1 MNQEIISS
9 IIFTI
14 FDQTYGPKS
23 IAHIPS
29 DLDFQIHDLVSNKTI
44 NSLFEETSYSKN
56 ASLMDFPSISLKGLS
71 KAFTWNDVSL
81 RGGMGM
87 GTITILFN
95 ERYDVVFY
103 KYREDFD
110 IVFNEMIGKYKDMVF
125 KNISSDWLRQELN
138 QYLDKFQKLLDTL
151 ASSELKKVDEA
162 SAFPD
167 ASKSAPESD
176 YLFKIVVLGDPEVGK
191 TSTVLRYTEN
201 AFKRSYIPTIGV
213 NISSK
218 NVIHNNKSIQLLLWD
233 LAGQAKFSY
242 IRQQFYQGS
251 QAALLVFSLIDRKS
265 FESISRWYDDLKQLK
280 DFAKLKIILCGNKS
294 DLTNMFQVKKE
305 EAEEMANK
313 YGIPYF
319 EVSALT
325 GKNNRELFENI
336 INSLL
341 QN

>member
-1 MNQEIISS
+1 M
-9 IIFTI
+9 
-14 FDQTYGPKS
+14 
-23 IAHIPS
+23 
-29 DLDFQIHDLVSNKTI
+29 
-44 NSLFEETSYSKN
+44 FEETTYSKI
-56 ASLMDFPSISLKGLS
+56 ASLMDFPSINLKGLA

-95 ERYDVVFY
+95 DRYDVVFY

-110 IVFNEMIGKYKDMVF
+110 TIFNEMIGKYKDMVF
-125 KNISSDWLRQELN
+125 KNVSSDWLSQELD
-138 QYLDKFQKLLDTL
+138 QYLKRFQNLLDTL

-167 ASKSAPESD
+167 ASKTTFEAE

-218 NVIHNNKSIQLLLWD
+218 NIVHNNKSIQLLLWD

-265 FESISRWYDDLKQLK
+265 FESIPKWYDDLKQLK
-280 DFAKLKIILCGNKS
+280 DFQKLKIVLCGNKS
-294 DLTNMFQVKKE
+294 DLENRFQVKKE
-305 EAEEMANK
+305 EAEEMAKK
-313 YGIPYF
+313 YGIPYY
-319 EVSALT
+319 EVSAMT
-325 GKNNRELFENI
+325 GKNNRELFDTI

-341 QN
+341 QI